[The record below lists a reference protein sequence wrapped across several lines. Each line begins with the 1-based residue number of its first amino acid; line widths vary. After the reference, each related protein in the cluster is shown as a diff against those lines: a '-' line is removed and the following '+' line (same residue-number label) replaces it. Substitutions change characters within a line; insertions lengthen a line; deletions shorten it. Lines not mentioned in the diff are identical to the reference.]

1 MCVYTCITVHCITY
15 LHCSHNPVV
24 KLFTGHCRTEGLL
37 EGQMFVNE
45 SDFGAFPIQVQG
57 HTHLHDS
64 LEAACVSSEMRQ
76 EVREEGDEII

>member
-1 MCVYTCITVHCITY
+1 MTDMLLYILMAY

-64 LEAACVSSEMRQ
+64 LEAACVSSEMGQ
-76 EVREEGDEII
+76 EV